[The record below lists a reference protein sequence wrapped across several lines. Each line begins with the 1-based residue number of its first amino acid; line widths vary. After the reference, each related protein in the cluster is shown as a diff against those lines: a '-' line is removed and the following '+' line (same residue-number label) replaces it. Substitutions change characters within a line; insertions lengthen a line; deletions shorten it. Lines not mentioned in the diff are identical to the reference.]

1 MALWGKEL
9 SSLGFVPVLSL
20 VSSQEVGSKELA
32 DVSAIAIYAAGLFYR
47 LIIMGSISNI

>member
-32 DVSAIAIYAAGLFYR
+32 DVSAFAIYAAGLFYR
-47 LIIMGSISNI
+47 FRVLDNVSNI